1 MMDMEIYGVFIVPL
15 IIGMVEIVKRAGLPS
30 KWSPVF
36 AVVLGLLAGMLL
48 LFPEDIRQGVVVG
61 LALGLSATGLYSG
74 TKNIHEEVKK

>member
-1 MMDMEIYGVFIVPL
+1 MDMEIYGVFIVPL